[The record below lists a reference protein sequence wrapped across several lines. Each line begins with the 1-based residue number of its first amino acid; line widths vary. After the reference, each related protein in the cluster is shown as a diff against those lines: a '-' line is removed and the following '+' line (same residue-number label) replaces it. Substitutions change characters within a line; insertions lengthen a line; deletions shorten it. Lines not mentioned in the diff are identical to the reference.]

1 MSNHPVEAL
10 LRPPVELW
18 STATALS
25 AGILAWMAPWALMMP
40 PGVAQIAGCF
50 FILFGLWRARQGW
63 RVLRY
68 QRQLRHLPDY
78 QLEAAHIPLS
88 RHKLFLGKGF
98 RWTGQHTQR
107 LRDTMKPGLRHYVEP
122 GPLYRWARRAEIA
135 WESVPILSR
144 IASVLRQRSRWN
156 PLAPLPATGGNPA
169 LHAVEPRQQPVWMD
183 LGERVGHT
191 LVLGTTRVGKTRLAE
206 LLIAQDIRRGDV
218 VIVFDPKGD
227 ADLLRRMYAEARRAG
242 RLEEFHLFHLGF
254 PEISAR
260 YNAIGNFSRITEV
273 ATRIANQLPNAGNS
287 AAFKEFAWRFV
298 NIIARAL
305 VSLKR
310 RPDYQQI
317 RRYINDI
324 EPLFVEYA
332 AHCARREGIEQWET
346 MVAERASQIKERN
359 LPAALRGRSLAA
371 VACKRL
377 LQELAIY
384 DPVLDGLISAFK
396 YDKTYFD
403 KIVSSVGPLMEKLTT
418 GSIAPLISPNYHD
431 DNDPRPIFEW
441 MEVVRRKGIVYV
453 GLDALT
459 DTTVASAVGNSMFA
473 DLVSVAGYIYKH
485 GVSET
490 AAVHENAG
498 DDNNCN
504 TDGISN
510 SISVLDRE
518 CDHDPHCYQADRT
531 KTGKG
536 VDTGSDNEQNKVQVS
551 RHDQS
556 GSKQRASHPQK
567 VGHNRCV
574 KSQRTPV
581 ISLHAD
587 EFNELIGDEF
597 VPLLNKAGGAGFQVT
612 AYTQTWSDVQARIG
626 DRAKA
631 GQVAG
636 NFNTMLMLRV
646 KEMETAAMLT
656 DQLPTVDVFS
666 LMSVS
671 GVSDSSDPGSGV
683 DFSSSNQDRIS
694 VGEVQMLAAADMV
707 SLPKGQAFA
716 LLEGGQLWKL
726 RIPLP
731 GQGEDTSMPA
741 DFEELAQ
748 AMRRRYSTNDQW
760 YRMND
765 QWWHGVADEAGGRM
779 KPAEVPSS
787 DSPPPTGSC

>member
-1 MSNHPVEAL
+1 MEAL

-18 STATALS
+18 STATALA
-25 AGILAWMAPWALMMP
+25 AGTLSWFAPWALMMP
-40 PGVAQIAGCF
+40 PGIALATGMTF
-50 FILFGLWRARQGW
+50 FGFGLWRGRQAW

-68 QRQLRHLPDY
+68 QHHMKRLPAYRVRAD
-78 QLEAAHIPLS
+78 QIPVS

-98 RWTGQHTQR
+98 RWTQQHTQR
-107 LRDTMKPGLRHYVEP
+107 LRDTLKPEVQRYVQP
-122 GPLYRWARRAEIA
+122 GRLYQWARQKEVA
-135 WESVPILSR
+135 WESIPVLSLV
-144 IASVLRQRSRWN
+144 AKGLRSRSPWN
-156 PLAPLPATGGNPA
+156 PLAPLPAVGGKPA
-169 LHAVEPRQQPVWMD
+169 LHAVEPIEQPVWMD

-206 LLIAQDIRRGDV
+206 LLITQDIRRGDV

-227 ADLLRRMYAEARRAG
+227 ADLLRRIYAEAKRAG
-242 RLEEFHLFHLGF
+242 RLDDFYLFHLGF
-254 PEISAR
+254 PELSAR

-273 ATRIANQLPNAGNS
+273 ATRIANQLPNEGNS

-305 VSLKR
+305 VALKR

-332 AHCARREGIEQWET
+332 GHCAEVAGIDTWASLVE
-346 MVAERASQIKERN
+346 ERAADIKERN
-359 LPAALRGRSLAA
+359 LPNALRGRSMEAI
-371 VACKRL
+371 ACMRL
-377 LQELAIY
+377 LQERAIY

-418 GSIAPLISPNYHD
+418 GTIAALISPDYQD
-431 DNDPRPIFEW
+431 EQDTRPIFEW

-473 DLVSVAGYIYKH
+473 DLVSVAGTIYKH
-485 GVSET
+485 GV
-490 AAVHENAG
+490 AA
-498 DDNNCN
+498 
-504 TDGISN
+504 
-510 SISVLDRE
+510 
-518 CDHDPHCYQADRT
+518 P
-531 KTGKG
+531 
-536 VDTGSDNEQNKVQVS
+536 GSDTAIPPNT
-551 RHDQS
+551 RQS
-556 GSKQRASHPQK
+556 LP
-567 VGHNRCV
+567 
-574 KSQRTPV
+574 T

-612 AYTQTWSDVQARIG
+612 AYTQTWSDVEARIG
-626 DRAKA
+626 SRAKA

-646 KEMETAAMLT
+646 KELDTAAMLT
-656 DQLPTVDVFS
+656 EQLPRVEVFT

-671 GVSDSSDPGSGV
+671 GVDDSSDPGSGV
-683 DFSSSNQDRIS
+683 DFKSRNEDRIS
-694 VGEVQMLAAADMV
+694 VSEVPMLTASDMV
-707 SLPKGQAFA
+707 TLPKGQAFA
-716 LLEGGQLWKL
+716 LLEGGQLWKI

-731 GQGEDTSMPA
+731 DDRADVDMPG
-741 DFEELAQ
+741 DFEEMAK
-748 AMRRRYSTNDQW
+748 AMRRSYITNDHW
-760 YRMND
+760 YRVTEH
-765 QWWHGVADEAGGRM
+765 WWHAVSEATVET
-779 KPAEVPSS
+779 AESS
-787 DSPPPTGSC
+787 DSA